1 MNELKWET
9 DKSKIRHSMNIVA
22 EFTDKTI
29 SSGHIVYCTE
39 TNCLWMQSDFDDDYT
54 GYRPIE
60 DIVRW
65 AEYQKVTTNG

>member
-9 DKSKIRHSMNIVA
+9 DTSNLRNLMNIVA

-39 TNCLWMQSDFDDDYT
+39 TNCLWMKTDNDDDYT
-54 GYRPIE
+54 GLRAIE

-65 AEYQKVTTNG
+65 AAYPMERSNG